1 MSDNQ
6 RIVKTI
12 YGTYTEISK
21 SRLDLSYDYEA
32 GTVVAFRQAV
42 EALKIDHLLDI
53 GANIGLYAIYVG
65 DIESIQSIHVFEPSP
80 QAFEVLNDNVAIQDN
95 HSKFITYDVA
105 ASDKQ
110 EEKRFHI
117 VSSLAG
123 NNRIT
128 SDAEDDKT
136 IPVKSAPI
144 DSLLTFKNQRIAIK
158 IDVEGHELQVLY
170 GMKKLLA
177 ENDCFLQV
185 ECLDENFAAATRKLL
200 TLLGYKL
207 LFVLRDDYIYVS
219 RGLLDSF
226 DEVQAI
232 YFKALQKDLAEL
244 LELRKEKRVTVGT
257 LASLLVRNGY
267 PYDPVQPPAKA

>member
-1 MSDNQ
+1 MSDSQ
-6 RIVKTI
+6 RIVRTI
-12 YGTYTEISK
+12 YGSYTEISK

-32 GTVVAFRQAV
+32 GTVVAFRRAV
-42 EALKIDHLLDI
+42 EALKIDHLLDV
-53 GANIGLYAIYVG
+53 GANIGLYAIYLS

-80 QAFEVLNDNVAIQDN
+80 HAFEVLNGNVAIQQN
-95 HSKFITYDVA
+95 PSKFVTYDVA

-110 EEKRFHI
+110 EEKRFHV

-128 SDAEDDKT
+128 SDVEDDKT

-144 DSLLTFKNQRIAIK
+144 DSLLTFANQRIAIK

-170 GMKKLLA
+170 GMKKLLSG
-177 ENDCFLQV
+177 NDCFLQV
-185 ECLDENFAAATRKLL
+185 ECLNESLATAVRKLL

-219 RGLLDSF
+219 QGLLGSF
-226 DEVQAI
+226 DAVQAI
-232 YFKALQKDLAEL
+232 YFQSLQKDLAEL
-244 LELRKEKRVTVGT
+244 LELRKEKRVTIAT
-257 LASLLVRNGY
+257 LTNLLVHNGY
-267 PYDPVQPPAKA
+267 PYDPVLPPAKT